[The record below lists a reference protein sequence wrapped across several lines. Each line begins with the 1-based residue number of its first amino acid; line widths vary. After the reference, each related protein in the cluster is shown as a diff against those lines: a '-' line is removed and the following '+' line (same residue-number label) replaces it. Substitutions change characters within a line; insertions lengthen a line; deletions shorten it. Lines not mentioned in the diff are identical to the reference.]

1 MAIDTMRAHAED
13 TFADER
19 VWELSV
25 YSLAGRSV
33 ESIARQARLPNGQI
47 RVSTVARI
55 RAAGYDVLD
64 RRSDGHCR
72 LPLPAWPTDEDL
84 ERCQRLLSCY
94 TQPARCTEP
103 WRAIATPNAYRSA
116 DFNATTG
123 RSDAVGCRFL
133 TA

>member
-84 ERCQRLLSCY
+84 ERLASAFDPAIPNPAPVQRRL
-94 TQPARCTEP
+94 
-103 WRAIATPNAYRSA
+103 
-116 DFNATTG
+116 G
-123 RSDAVGCRFL
+123 
-133 TA
+133 